1 MAQGT
6 SSVASPPEVFCSSCR
21 HPLSALSTEAIL
33 GGPAGPIPLP
43 NMPAPPE
50 RFAPG
55 TLFAGRYRI
64 VAWIGR
70 GGMGQVYRAD
80 DLTLGQ
86 PVALKFL
93 PGPFRGDETS
103 LASFHRELQLA
114 RQITHPNICRV
125 FDISEADGQTLITME
140 FVDGEDL
147 EHLLRRI
154 GRFAPDKALEVA
166 RQLCAGLMAAHAA
179 GVLHRDLKPANIL
192 LDDQGKVRITDFGLA
207 RMSEECGGEVPTGTP
222 AYLAPEQLA
231 GKPGSVQ
238 SDLYSLGLALYEVF
252 TGKRALES
260 QAPANQ
266 LRRTG
271 CPVLS
276 ARVLAGLEP
285 AVQRVILH
293 CLASSPAERPVSA
306 QQVAAALPGAIA
318 AARSEKLRPQLV
330 PPARGG
336 SALQPSLRWPLLAC
350 TMWGFA
356 LLLALAPHSSGNT
369 WTHNPPGASLSTG
382 FTWFWCLALQSF
394 LALLSVAYLLC
405 GEIGATAHR
414 KI

>member
-6 SSVASPPEVFCSSCR
+6 SCVASPPEVFCSSCL
-21 HPLSALSTEAIL
+21 HPQSALSAESTL
-33 GGPAGPIPLP
+33 GGLAGPKPLP
-43 NMPAPPE
+43 NTPAPPE

-70 GGMGQVYRAD
+70 GEMGQVYRAD

-93 PGPFRGDETS
+93 PRRGDEAS
-103 LASFHRELQLA
+103 LASFHREVRLA
-114 RQITHPNICRV
+114 RQIAHPNICRV
-125 FDISEADGQTLITME
+125 FDISEADGKTLITME

-147 EHLLRRI
+147 EHLRRRI
-154 GRFAPDKALEVA
+154 GRFAPDKALDVA

-179 GVLHRDLKPANIL
+179 GLLHRDLKPTNIM

-207 RMSEECGGEVPTGTP
+207 SMSQECGAEVPAGTP

-231 GKPGSVQ
+231 GNPGSVQ
-238 SDLYSLGLALYEVF
+238 SDLYSLGLSLYEVF
-252 TGKRALES
+252 TGKRALRS
-260 QAPANQ
+260 QAPADQ
-266 LRRTG
+266 RRRTG
-271 CPVLS
+271 CPALS
-276 ARVLAGLEP
+276 ARVLAELEP

-318 AARSEKLRPQLV
+318 AARSEKPRPQLV
-330 PPARGG
+330 PPVRGE

-350 TMWGFA
+350 TLWGFA
-356 LLLALAPHSSGNT
+356 LLLALAPHSSPSSWAGK
-369 WTHNPPGASLSTG
+369 PPGSSLSTG

-394 LALLSVAYLLC
+394 LALLSVAYVLC
-405 GEIGATAHR
+405 GEIGATANR

>member
-1 MAQGT
+1 MAQG
-6 SSVASPPEVFCSSCR
+6 SSCVASPPEVSGSSCL
-21 HPLSALSTEAIL
+21 HPLSARSAESTL
-33 GGPAGPIPLP
+33 GGLSGSNPLP
-43 NMPAPPE
+43 HMPAPPE
-50 RFAPG
+50 RLAPG

-64 VAWIGR
+64 VARIGH

-93 PGPFRGDETS
+93 PRPFRGDETW
-103 LASFHRELQLA
+103 LASFQREVGLA
-114 RQITHPNICRV
+114 RQIAHPNICRV
-125 FDISEADGQTLITME
+125 FDVSEADGKTLITME

-154 GRFAPDKALEVA
+154 GRFAPDKALDVA

-179 GVLHRDLKPANIL
+179 GVLHRDLKPANIM
-192 LDDQGKVRITDFGLA
+192 LDDRGKVRITDFGLA
-207 RMSEECGGEVPTGTP
+207 RMSEEGGAEVPAGTP

-238 SDLYSLGLALYEVF
+238 SDLYSLGLSLYEVF
-252 TGKRALES
+252 TGKRALRS
-260 QAPANQ
+260 QAPADQ
-266 LRRTG
+266 RRRTG

-276 ARVLAGLEP
+276 ARVLEGLEP

-318 AARSEKLRPQLV
+318 AARGEKLRPQLV
-330 PPARGG
+330 APVRGE

-356 LLLALAPHSSGNT
+356 LLLALAPHSSPSSWAGK
-369 WTHNPPGASLSTG
+369 PPGSSLPTG

-394 LALLSVAYLLC
+394 LALLSVAYVLC
-405 GEIGATAHR
+405 GEIGATANR

>member
-6 SSVASPPEVFCSSCR
+6 SCVASPPEVFCSSCL
-21 HPLSALSTEAIL
+21 HPPRARSAESTL
-33 GGPAGPIPLP
+33 GGLGGSTPLP

-50 RFAPG
+50 RLAPG
-55 TLFAGRYRI
+55 TVFAGRYRI

-70 GGMGQVYRAD
+70 GGMGQMYRAD

-93 PGPFRGDETS
+93 PRPFRGDETS
-103 LASFHRELQLA
+103 LASFHREIGLA
-114 RQITHPNICRV
+114 RQIAHPNICRV
-125 FDISEADGQTLITME
+125 FDISEADGKTLITME

-154 GRFAPDKALEVA
+154 GRFAPDKALDVA

-179 GVLHRDLKPANIL
+179 GVLHRDLKPANIM
-192 LDDQGKVRITDFGLA
+192 LDDRGKVRITDFGLA
-207 RMSEECGGEVPTGTP
+207 RMSEECGGEVPAGTP
-222 AYLAPEQLA
+222 AYMAPEQLA

-238 SDLYSLGLALYEVF
+238 SDLYSLGLSLYEVF
-252 TGKRALES
+252 TGKRALRS
-260 QAPANQ
+260 QAPADQ

-271 CPVLS
+271 CPVVS
-276 ARVLAGLEP
+276 AHVLAGLEP

-330 PPARGG
+330 APVHGE

-356 LLLALAPHSSGNT
+356 LLLALAPHSSLSSWAGK
-369 WTHNPPGASLSTG
+369 PPGSSSPTG

-405 GEIGATAHR
+405 GEIGATANR

>member
-1 MAQGT
+1 MAEGT
-6 SSVASPPEVFCSSCR
+6 SCVASPPEVFSSSCL
-21 HPLSALSTEAIL
+21 HPQSARSAESTL
-33 GGPAGPIPLP
+33 GGLAGPNPLP
-43 NMPAPPE
+43 NLPAPAE
-50 RFAPG
+50 RLAPG

-70 GGMGQVYRAD
+70 GEMGQVYRAD

-93 PGPFRGDETS
+93 PRPFRGDETS
-103 LASFHRELQLA
+103 RASFHREVRLA
-114 RQITHPNICRV
+114 RQIAHPNICRV
-125 FDISEADGQTLITME
+125 FDISEADGKTLITME

-154 GRFAPDKALEVA
+154 GRFAPDKALDVA

-179 GVLHRDLKPANIL
+179 GMLHRDLKPTNIM
-192 LDDQGKVRITDFGLA
+192 LDDRGKVRITDFGLA
-207 RMSEECGGEVPTGTP
+207 RMSQECGGELPAGTP

-231 GKPGSVQ
+231 GKPDSVQ
-238 SDLYSLGLALYEVF
+238 SDLYSLGLSLYEVF
-252 TGKRALES
+252 TGKPALRS
-260 QAPANQ
+260 PAPADQ
-266 LRRTG
+266 PRRTG
-271 CPVLS
+271 CPVIS

-306 QQVAAALPGAIA
+306 QQVAAALPGTIA
-318 AARSEKLRPQLV
+318 AARNEKLGPQLA
-330 PPARGG
+330 PPARGQ

-356 LLLALAPHSSGNT
+356 LLLALAPHSSLNSWAGKPAGGS
-369 WTHNPPGASLSTG
+369 WSTG

-394 LALLSVAYLLC
+394 LALLSVAYVLC
-405 GEIGATAHR
+405 GEIGATPNR

>member
-6 SSVASPPEVFCSSCR
+6 SCVASPPEVFCSSCL
-21 HPLSALSTEAIL
+21 HPPSTRSAESTL
-33 GGPAGPIPLP
+33 GGLASPKPLP
-43 NMPAPPE
+43 DMPAPPE
-50 RFAPG
+50 RLAPG

-93 PGPFRGDETS
+93 PRPFRDDETS
-103 LASFHRELQLA
+103 LASFHREIGLA
-114 RQITHPNICRV
+114 RRIAHPNICRV
-125 FDISEADGQTLITME
+125 FDISEAEGKTLITME

-154 GRFAPDKALEVA
+154 GRFAPDKALDVA

-179 GVLHRDLKPANIL
+179 GVLHRDLKPANIM

-207 RMSEECGGEVPTGTP
+207 RMSEEWGGEVPAGTP

-238 SDLYSLGLALYEVF
+238 SDLYSLGLSLYEVF
-252 TGKRALES
+252 TGKRALRS
-260 QAPANQ
+260 QAPADQ

-271 CPVLS
+271 CPVVS
-276 ARVLAGLEP
+276 ARVLADLEP

-293 CLASSPAERPVSA
+293 CLASSPAERPASA
-306 QQVAAALPGAIA
+306 QQVAAALPGATA

-330 PPARGG
+330 PPVRDE
-336 SALQPSLRWPLLAC
+336 SALQPSLRWALLAC

-356 LLLALAPHSSGNT
+356 LLLALAPHSSLRSWAGQ
-369 WTHNPPGASLSTG
+369 PPGSSLPTG
-382 FTWFWCLALQSF
+382 FTWFWCVALQSF
-394 LALLSVAYLLC
+394 LALLSVACVLC
-405 GEIGATAHR
+405 GEIGATANR

>member
-6 SSVASPPEVFCSSCR
+6 SCVAAPPEVFCPSCR
-21 HPLSALSTEAIL
+21 HPLSSLSAETTL
-33 GGPAGPIPLP
+33 GGLAGPKPHP
-43 NMPAPPE
+43 NMPGQPAH
-50 RFAPG
+50 FAPG

-64 VAWIGR
+64 VAWLGR

-93 PGPFRGDETS
+93 PGPFRGHGTS
-103 LASFHRELQLA
+103 LASFHREVRLA

-154 GRFAPDKALEVA
+154 GRFAPDKALDIA
-166 RQLCAGLMAAHAA
+166 RQLCAGLTAAHEA
-179 GVLHRDLKPANIL
+179 GVLHRDLKPANIM
-192 LDDQGKVRITDFGLA
+192 LDDRGKVRITDFGLA
-207 RMSEECGGEVPTGTP
+207 TMSDECGGEVPAGTP
-222 AYLAPEQLA
+222 AYMAPEQLA

-238 SDLYSLGLALYEVF
+238 SDLYSLGLSLYEVF

-260 QAPANQ
+260 QAPADP

-271 CPVLS
+271 RPVLS
-276 ARVLAGLEP
+276 ARVLASLEP

-318 AARSEKLRPQLV
+318 AARSGRLRPQLV

-336 SALQPSLRWPLLAC
+336 MALQPRLRWSLLAC
-350 TMWGFA
+350 TLWGFA
-356 LLLALAPHSSGNT
+356 LLLALAPHSSGSSLT
-369 WTHNPPGASLSTG
+369 GKLAGSSLSTG
-382 FTWFWCLALQSF
+382 FTWLWCLALQSF
-394 LALLSVAYLLC
+394 LALLSVAYVLC
-405 GEIGATAHR
+405 GEIGKTANR